1 MPWTYAGS
9 RLAVALRRW
18 RGRFGIYA
26 PRVAVRMHVP
36 LRLRAFGVVV
46 MLVAL
51 VGVVFWTLDSG
62 RLLVNP
68 DRNRIQA
75 MQANQVALEAEV
87 ARLRGLLAASE
98 NDLQIEKAALK
109 QLTDKYSALLE
120 ENARLKEEIAVLERI
135 AKTRKQSTR

>member
-1 MPWTYAGS
+1 
-9 RLAVALRRW
+9 
-18 RGRFGIYA
+18 
-26 PRVAVRMHVP
+26 MHVP

-51 VGVVFWTLDSG
+51 VGVVFWTFDSG

-75 MQANQVALEAEV
+75 MQSNQVALEAEV